1 VVFET
6 KNLTI
11 FFFNRALMAKAKNTT
26 QVFDRIL
33 KENLALEVLP
43 FLQRYRTGK
52 KRDRGEKNKNYPKAF
67 YKRLF
72 SR

>member
-1 VVFET
+1 
-6 KNLTI
+6 
-11 FFFNRALMAKAKNTT
+11 MAEAKNTT